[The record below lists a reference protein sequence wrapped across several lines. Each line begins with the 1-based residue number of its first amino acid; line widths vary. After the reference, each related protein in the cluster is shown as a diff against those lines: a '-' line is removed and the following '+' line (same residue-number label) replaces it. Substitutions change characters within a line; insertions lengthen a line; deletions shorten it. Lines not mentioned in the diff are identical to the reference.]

1 MVATR
6 AKETP
11 VALSLLLRTEGEVM
25 FMIRM
30 VIRNPMFR
38 MTQLGIVSYGTECG
52 HPEYPGVYTRV
63 TSLMW
68 WITKHTEGAA
78 WDSQCQEATFNEI
91 GKSTGR
97 VYSRTI
103 PITIPLFRNYS
114 HWWRQLWGAISRR
127 PRLGGTD
134 PRGRVHL
141 RPPPAASWEA
151 PAHTVGVNC
160 MRRDLL

>member
-6 AKETP
+6 VRETLE
-11 VALSLLLRTEGEVM
+11 VLSLVLRTEGDVTYN
-25 FMIRM
+25 
-30 VIRNPMFR
+30 RNSNRNQMFR

-63 TSLMW
+63 SSLMW

-91 GKSTGR
+91 GKNTGR
-97 VYSRTI
+97 VYNRTI

-114 HWWRQLWGAISRR
+114 YWGLQLWGA
-127 PRLGGTD
+127 
-134 PRGRVHL
+134 
-141 RPPPAASWEA
+141 E
-151 PAHTVGVNC
+151 
-160 MRRDLL
+160 

>member
-1 MVATR
+1 MEATHVR
-6 AKETP
+6 ETLE
-11 VALSLLLRTEGEVM
+11 VLSLLLRTEGEVM

-91 GKSTGR
+91 GKNTGR
-97 VYSRTI
+97 VNYRTI
-103 PITIPLFRNYS
+103 PIPIPLFRNYS
-114 HWWRQLWGAISRR
+114 YWRIQLRGAK
-127 PRLGGTD
+127 
-134 PRGRVHL
+134 
-141 RPPPAASWEA
+141 
-151 PAHTVGVNC
+151 
-160 MRRDLL
+160 

>member
-1 MVATR
+1 MAVTHVR
-6 AKETP
+6 ETP
-11 VALSLLLRTEGEVM
+11 VVLSLLLRTEGEVM

-91 GKSTGR
+91 GKKTGR
-97 VYSRTI
+97 VHNRTI
-103 PITIPLFRNYS
+103 PIPKLLLRNHSY
-114 HWWRQLWGAISRR
+114 WGLQLWGAKSRR
-127 PRLGGTD
+127 
-134 PRGRVHL
+134 
-141 RPPPAASWEA
+141 S
-151 PAHTVGVNC
+151 
-160 MRRDLL
+160 

>member
-6 AKETP
+6 VRETLE
-11 VALSLLLRTEGEVM
+11 VLSLLLRTEGEVTYN
-25 FMIRM
+25 
-30 VIRNPMFR
+30 RNCHTNQMFR

-63 TSLMW
+63 SSLMW

-91 GKSTGR
+91 GKNTGR
-97 VYSRTI
+97 VYNRTI

-114 HWWRQLWGAISRR
+114 YWWIQLRGAK
-127 PRLGGTD
+127 
-134 PRGRVHL
+134 
-141 RPPPAASWEA
+141 
-151 PAHTVGVNC
+151 
-160 MRRDLL
+160 